1 MPEINASNAPFNFAS
16 AYITPEL
23 NSNMNILVQGFSGTE
38 LLYSLTATAISSQAT
53 LVDFDFQNVT
63 RVTFTPPE
71 TGQQFVMDNVSIDI
85 IPEPSSFILA
95 AVGLAGIL
103 GLHRRRR

>member
-1 MPEINASNAPFNFAS
+1 
-16 AYITPEL
+16 
-23 NSNMNILVQGFSGTE
+23 MNILVQGFSGTE